1 MASPLKSERFKF
13 AWHALSE
20 SGGFWWMRRP
30 RMVIV
35 QIKCELTAKGLVTS
49 HGIFEQLFLKIARK
63 DRPKLQRRS
72 PHHMFKT

>member
-1 MASPLKSERFKF
+1 
-13 AWHALSE
+13 
-20 SGGFWWMRRP
+20 MRRP
-30 RMVIV
+30 GMVIV
-35 QIKCELTAKGLVTS
+35 QIKCELTAKGLIAS